1 MSYNSHHWGAPTA
14 SGQSTGEGGNAGGRY
29 SSSLEMEPMIS
40 ASGNTK
46 GAGSPGSSKYHG
58 KRTSPGS
65 AGRMVL
71 VTLACLAM
79 LYFGYGVGRDD
90 GLETAKQPNASPTPS
105 LVRKPPVDQKNEE
118 VKESRPEMPNDDDE
132 PSDEDAEDDKMIES
146 TNSAEEREEEGRGS
160 DDADDVDDTA
170 AQPDLDAPQ
179 ENDSSKSAE
188 EDPADAVTED
198 EAAREDD
205 EDEDD
210 DATQDFAPDGDSD
223 DGDDSDE
230 NAEDNDDAVADNADT
245 DDDDEAGEGDDDTKD
260 DDNSTEDFDNEDKDG
275 HVDTAPKQSLEDDDS
290 VVDDDAVSKDTDD
303 DDPAASADDDAAG
316 SSDDDQEDDAN
327 AIAKKLV
334 PNGVSDT
341 PTTAYQIPDTV
352 HNRFV
357 KWSKELHQISEME
370 EYKGGE
376 PRVNWEWHPRKR
388 ADRFPG
394 VDDRVSSFTFDN
406 TTG

>member
-29 SSSLEMEPMIS
+29 GSSLEMEPMIGT
-40 ASGNTK
+40 ASS
-46 GAGSPGSSKYHG
+46 GSGGSQGQSKGSSKYHG

-105 LVRKPPVDQKNEE
+105 LVRKPPTDQKNEK
-118 VKESRPEMPNDDDE
+118 VMTDRPNADDE
-132 PSDEDAEDDKMIES
+132 PSDEDDK
-146 TNSAEEREEEGRGS
+146 
-160 DDADDVDDTA
+160 DADV
-170 AQPDLDAPQ
+170 DAPQ
-179 ENDSSKSAE
+179 EKANDGPSATGGRSKPVE
-188 EDPADAVTED
+188 EDPADAVAED
-198 EAAREDD
+198 EAARQDN

-210 DATQDFAPDGDSD
+210 DATQDFAPDGD
-223 DGDDSDE
+223 
-230 NAEDNDDAVADNADT
+230 NDDDAAE
-245 DDDDEAGEGDDDTKD
+245 DDDDD
-260 DDNSTEDFDNEDKDG
+260 STEDFDDEDKDG
-275 HVDTAPKQSLEDDDS
+275 HVDPTPEEKVAQQNEDDDS
-290 VVDDDAVSKDTDD
+290 VVDDDAVSQDADD
-303 DDPAASADDDAAG
+303 DDVR
-316 SSDDDQEDDAN
+316 EDDAN
-327 AIAKKLV
+327 AEDDANVIAKKLV
-334 PNGVSDT
+334 PGGVSDT
-341 PTTAYQIPDTV
+341 PTTAYSVPDAV

-388 ADRFPG
+388 ADRFPA
-394 VDDRVSSFTFDN
+394 VDDRVRAHLH
-406 TTG
+406 

>member
-29 SSSLEMEPMIS
+29 GSSLEMEPMIGT
-40 ASGNTK
+40 ASS
-46 GAGSPGSSKYHG
+46 GSGGSQGQSKGSSKYHG

-105 LVRKPPVDQKNEE
+105 LVRKPPTDQKNEE
-118 VKESRPEMPNDDDE
+118 VKPDMTDRPNDEDE
-132 PSDEDAEDDKMIES
+132 PSDEDDK
-146 TNSAEEREEEGRGS
+146 
-160 DDADDVDDTA
+160 DADV
-170 AQPDLDAPQ
+170 DAPQ
-179 ENDSSKSAE
+179 ENENDGPSTTGSKSKPVE
-188 EDPADAVTED
+188 EDPADAVVED
-198 EAAREDD
+198 EAALQDN

-210 DATQDFAPDGDSD
+210 DATQDFAPDGD
-223 DGDDSDE
+223 
-230 NAEDNDDAVADNADT
+230 NDDAAE
-245 DDDDEAGEGDDDTKD
+245 DDD
-260 DDNSTEDFDNEDKDG
+260 STEDFDDEDKDG
-275 HVDTAPKQSLEDDDS
+275 HVDPTPEEKLDRQNLEDDDN
-290 VVDDDAVSKDTDD
+290 VVDDDTVSKDTDD
-303 DDPAASADDDAAG
+303 DNAAASADDDAAG

-341 PTTAYQIPDTV
+341 PTTAYRVPDAV

-376 PRVNWEWHPRKR
+376 PKVNWEWHPRKR
-388 ADRFPG
+388 ADRFPV
-394 VDDRVSSFTFDN
+394 VDDRVSAVHSFVGLNFNDI
-406 TTG
+406 

>member
-1 MSYNSHHWGAPTA
+1 MSGYNSHHWGAPTA
-14 SGQSTGEGGNAGGRY
+14 SGQSTGEAGNPSGRY
-29 SSSLEMEPMIS
+29 GSSLEMEPMIS

-105 LVRKPPVDQKNEE
+105 LVRKPPAVDQSKE
-118 VKESRPEMPNDDDE
+118 VKPDMTDRTNDDDDE
-132 PSDEDAEDDKMIES
+132 PSDEDAEDDQMLES
-146 TNSAEEREEEGRGS
+146 TGSAEERDEV
-160 DDADDVDDTA
+160 DA
-170 AQPDLDAPQ
+170 Q
-179 ENDSSKSAE
+179 ENDGSKPVG

-210 DATQDFAPDGDSD
+210 DATQDFAPDGDSNNDNADVTDAEDDDDDDSVED
-223 DGDDSDE
+223 DGDDD
-230 NAEDNDDAVADNADT
+230 
-245 DDDDEAGEGDDDTKD
+245 
-260 DDNSTEDFDNEDKDG
+260 STEDFDDEAKDG
-275 HVDTAPKQSLEDDDS
+275 HVDVTPGEKLAQQNLEDDDS
-290 VVDDDAVSKDTDD
+290 VVDDDTVSQDADT
-303 DDPAASADDDAAG
+303 SAGG
-316 SSDDDQEDDAN
+316 SSDNGDENDQDAN